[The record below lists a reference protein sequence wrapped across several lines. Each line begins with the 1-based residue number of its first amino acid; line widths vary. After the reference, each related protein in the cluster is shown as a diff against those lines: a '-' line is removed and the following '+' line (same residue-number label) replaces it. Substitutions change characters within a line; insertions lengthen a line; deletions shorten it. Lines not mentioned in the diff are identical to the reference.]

1 MRPATSPRRVRALAG
16 AGALGAAVLLSSC
29 QSLSEQTTDLKYD
42 AADGVSSTVGALQ
55 LSDVLIVTTGKGA
68 AGQVLGMVTN
78 NGQSAAQLQISP
90 AGGQP
95 QTITVPPLTAVRL
108 DGQPSGDS
116 TAKVAPVKVPSVNV
130 DPGAMLPVTFASGS
144 AGSSPVQVPVLLDH
158 PPYGT
163 ASHEPEAEST
173 GSGEHH

>member
-1 MRPATSPRRVRALAG
+1 MRALAG

-42 AADGVSSTVGALQ
+42 AADGVSSSVGALQ
-55 LSDVLIVTTGKGA
+55 LSDVLVVTTGKGA
-68 AGQVLGMVTN
+68 AGHLSGMVTN
-78 NGQSAAQLQISP
+78 NGESAAQLQISP
-90 AGGQP
+90 TGGQP

-108 DGQPSGDS
+108 DGKPSGDG
-116 TAKVAPVKVPSVNV
+116 TAKVPAVTVPSVNV
-130 DPGAMLPVTFASGS
+130 EPGAMLPITFGTGS

-163 ASHEPEAEST
+163 ASHEPEGEST